1 MHSPTHIFI
10 PFSYLFLKKKIL
22 SLSNSVWFWIHKTNS
37 KRSFLIYVVVDVM
50 ERALTLDYSSN
61 WDWNQLFLNISVI
74 CYLKMLISCYNILYR
89 DIFQYFWAAVVAK
102 VEALYCI

>member
-1 MHSPTHIFI
+1 
-10 PFSYLFLKKKIL
+10 
-22 SLSNSVWFWIHKTNS
+22 
-37 KRSFLIYVVVDVM
+37 M
-50 ERALTLDYSSN
+50 ERASTPDYSSN

-74 CYLKMLISCYNILYR
+74 CYLKMLISFYNILYR